1 MGNGNNDATE
11 AGKQKQQLLLI
22 FGPFSN
28 EWVGQGPGAADTD
41 NIHQQT
47 IQNKERMG
55 HTKQ

>member
-1 MGNGNNDATE
+1 MGNGKNDAK

-28 EWVGQGPGAADTD
+28 EWVGQGPDAADTD